1 MKKFRLSGWHGVSS
15 SVSPVFFCKQAICVG
30 LGGLVL
36 SVIPA
41 VSAVAAGNALFHPAP
56 ASIQADGMSLHANRL
71 DRIKKEPTTGKA
83 KLVVIDINALRGDSI
98 DITLD
103 SGEVLTYVRSRIETN
118 NKGSFTWHGDL
129 ADKQGSAIL
138 VVNKGK
144 VTGSVR
150 NNGALYKIE
159 SAGNGVHAFIETD
172 SRGLPP
178 EHPPQLPYLASP
190 SPDTK

>member
-1 MKKFRLSGWHGVSS
+1 MKKFSPSGWLLLSS
-15 SVSPVFFCKQAICVG
+15 SVSSVSHCKRAMYVYLNGLALSLIPVAGAF
-30 LGGLVL
+30 
-36 SVIPA
+36 
-41 VSAVAAGNALFHPAP
+41 AAGNALFHPAP
-56 ASIQADGMSLHANRL
+56 ASIQADGTSLHANRL
-71 DRIKKEPTTGKA
+71 DRIKKEPTTRKA
-83 KLVVIDINALRGDSI
+83 KLVVIDINALHGDSI

-118 NKGSFTWHGDL
+118 SQGSFTWYGDL
-129 ADKQGSAIL
+129 PDKQGSAIF

-159 SAGNGVHAFIETD
+159 SAGNGLHAFIETD

-178 EHPPQLPYLASP
+178 EHPPQLPYFTSP